1 VQEWT
6 LLLRWIEMTSPR
18 GPDSAM
24 ISRTHSATAV
34 LLMVLLVTVVGCR
47 EVRTSA
53 RLQSGPKFLLV
64 GSGKLA
70 SFRIYGPQTGRK
82 IATPFDPKSL
92 TWYVQPSDGYF
103 KGSEV
108 QRLVVEY
115 GKIPAGYT
123 QTVPNAGAAPEL
135 TSHMVYYFFA
145 ETTDAPPAEG
155 FFYLDGDVPTEIVVP
170 GLCQSAF
177 VGDVKPLK
185 CGTKDPY
192 VEPTNLEQFVRENR
206 VQR

>member
-1 VQEWT
+1 
-6 LLLRWIEMTSPR
+6 
-18 GPDSAM
+18 M
-24 ISRTHSATAV
+24 ISRTHSTTAV
-34 LLMVLLVTVVGCR
+34 LLMTLVTAVGCR
-47 EVRTSA
+47 QVKTSA
-53 RLQSGPKFLLV
+53 RLQSGPTFLLA

-82 IATPFDPKSL
+82 IAAAFDAKSL
-92 TWYVQPSDGYF
+92 TWYVRPSDGYF

-115 GKIPAGYT
+115 GKVPAGYT
-123 QTVPNAGAAPEL
+123 QTVPNAGAAPKL
-135 TSHMVYYFFA
+135 TSHLVYYFFA

-177 VGDVKPLK
+177 AGDVKPLK
-185 CGTKDPY
+185 CGTTDPY
-192 VEPTNLEQFVRENR
+192 VEPTNLQQFVRENR